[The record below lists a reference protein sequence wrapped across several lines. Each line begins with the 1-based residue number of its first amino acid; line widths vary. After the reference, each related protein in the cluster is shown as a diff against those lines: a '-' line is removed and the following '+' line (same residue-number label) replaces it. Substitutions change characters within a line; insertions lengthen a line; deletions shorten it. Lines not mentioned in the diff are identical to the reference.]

1 MGQKETEQVPGAQKL
16 AACGVEKRELLK
28 RLVDRV
34 RAMES
39 HTKAVPMQT
48 DRDFPYFLTDFMDLV
63 GYVPDGEVSVT
74 HAITTVK
81 NDPHY
86 IRVVREGTSY
96 TPVVELSSAEAM
108 EDVEYTHGKG
118 LVVRQVGRIIKGS
131 NSGLYFSHVT
141 MRQEPAHPF
150 VLSSVD
156 ARNLAVHMLTSY
168 RDMDRSRKKPSLVR
182 Q

>member
-1 MGQKETEQVPGAQKL
+1 M

-34 RAMES
+34 LAMEN
-39 HTKAVPMQT
+39 HTKAIPVQT
-48 DRDFPYFLTDFMDLV
+48 DRDFPYFLIDFMDLV
-63 GYVPDGEVSVT
+63 GYVSDGEASVT

-81 NDPHY
+81 KDPHY
-86 IRVVREGTSY
+86 IRVVRTGPSY
-96 TPVVELSSAEAM
+96 APVVEVSSAEAM
-108 EDVEYTHGKG
+108 EDVVYTHGKG
-118 LVVRQVGRIIKGS
+118 LVVRQAGCIITGGD
-131 NSGLYFSHVT
+131 SGLYFSYVT

-168 RDMDRSRKKPSLVR
+168 RDMDRFCKKPSFAL